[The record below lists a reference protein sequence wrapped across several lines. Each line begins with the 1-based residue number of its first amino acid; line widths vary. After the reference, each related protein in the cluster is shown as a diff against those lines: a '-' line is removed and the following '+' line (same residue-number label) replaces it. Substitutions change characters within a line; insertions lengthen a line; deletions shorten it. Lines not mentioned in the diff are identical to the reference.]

1 MILSLSLSLET
12 RNCCT
17 RRDDLV
23 IARDGAYAHFEK
35 RANYVGGHDSRRR
48 ERERERERGGR
59 IPKQRERERAG
70 RCLPAVTFKRWS
82 KYKTLARIKETNSW
96 RAQYELNMLIN
107 N

>member
-1 MILSLSLSLET
+1 M
-12 RNCCT
+12 
-17 RRDDLV
+17 
-23 IARDGAYAHFEK
+23 IARCARRGAYAHLLRGEE
-35 RANYVGGHDSRRR
+35 RREASYVADTPTQRGAGVG
-48 ERERERERGGR
+48 ERERREGGERER
-59 IPKQRERERAG
+59 IPKHPESG